1 MIVNFDFNFNTTIYR
16 GLRMKSMQSIK
27 YLLDYLFDECNS
39 IFYYKLIMLDLHELM
54 SSKINSHFLYF
65 FEESPEERKS
75 IDRKQFCNM
84 EVPYFDTEIEQFS

>member
-1 MIVNFDFNFNTTIYR
+1 
-16 GLRMKSMQSIK
+16 MQSIK

-39 IFYYKLIMLDLHELM
+39 INYYKLIMLDLHELM

-75 IDRKQFCNM
+75 IDRN
-84 EVPYFDTEIEQFS
+84 